1 MNSAAN
7 ADRLLKGPKFNPSIL
22 QPNRINVA

>member
-1 MNSAAN
+1 MKSAGN
-7 ADRLLKGPKFNPSIL
+7 AAHLLKGPKFNPSIL

>member
-1 MNSAAN
+1 MNSAGN

-22 QPNRINVA
+22 QPNRTDAA